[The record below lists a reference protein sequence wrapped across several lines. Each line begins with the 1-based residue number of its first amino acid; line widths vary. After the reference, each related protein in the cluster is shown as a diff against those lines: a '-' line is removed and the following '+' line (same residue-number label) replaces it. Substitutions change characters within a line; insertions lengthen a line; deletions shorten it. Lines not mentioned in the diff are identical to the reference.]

1 MPPTLEQK
9 RALHAWKKV
18 QALKENNQYGKKA
31 KDYGREAKKMPARI
45 LTCGLGQALAFIQA
59 KSVEK
64 IALKDL
70 HKDLTNWVINERKI
84 PSANCDT
91 LLLNI
96 IHGDSDFMKRATN
109 ETLSYLLWLT
119 RFIEA
124 EMGDIAEQGE

>member
-1 MPPTLEQK
+1 MPPTLEQE
-9 RALHAWKKV
+9 RALHAWNKV

-31 KDYGREAKKMPARI
+31 KDYGREAKKMSARI

-59 KSVEK
+59 KSEENK
-64 IALKDL
+64 SLKKL
-70 HKDLTNWVINERKI
+70 HNDLTDWVIKERKI

-109 ETLSYLLWLT
+109 ETLSYLVWLT
-119 RFIEA
+119 RFIES
-124 EMGDIAEQGE
+124 ELGDILEQGE